1 MPGWARIAL
10 WVMVVLGIPC
20 AVALWIDFV
29 LGPVR
34 RFVWRRAGRIEAPR
48 DTAGSGPGEAPP
60 PRTSTPRGGER

>member
-10 WVMVVLGIPC
+10 WAMVVLGIPC

-34 RFVWRRAGRIEAPR
+34 RFVWRRAGRIE
-48 DTAGSGPGEAPP
+48 GEAVPGRNDSGAQPP